1 MRDTPERRQLK
12 EAQKQ
17 AFEIFL
23 AQVADERAVI
33 EENKQAKKQRDDL
46 FKSQIQGAFINAT
59 ISAGAAGLSN
69 MSKGGDFFGKKV
81 DPSLGASGLKADNGF
96 NVGNLGDKFVDS
108 SSDVVTLTQ
117 AGKDM
122 VGTINYMNELGMDT
136 AAFTD
141 ILSKRYPGKAT
152 GGPIGTQMNA
162 MLTAGEYVMGR
173 DSAKAI
179 GTDTLDDIN
188 AMNFQNG
195 GSVGAPVMKRTGGSG
210 GNVGSINIT
219 VNVDKSGSTT
229 QTQSTSGGSAID
241 EQAGGKG
248 LAERIRSTVVN
259 VINEEK
265 RVSGSL
271 FTRSK

>member
-1 MRDTPERRQLK
+1 
-12 EAQKQ
+12 
-17 AFEIFL
+17 
-23 AQVADERAVI
+23 
-33 EENKQAKKQRDDL
+33 
-46 FKSQIQGAFINAT
+46 
-59 ISAGAAGLSN
+59 
-69 MSKGGDFFGKKV
+69 
-81 DPSLGASGLKADNGF
+81 
-96 NVGNLGDKFVDS
+96 
-108 SSDVVTLTQ
+108 
-117 AGKDM
+117 
-122 VGTINYMNELGMDT
+122 
-136 AAFTD
+136 
-141 ILSKRYPGKAT
+141 
-152 GGPIGTQMNA
+152 
-162 MLTAGEYVMGR
+162 MGR